1 MSLVQYTFEL
11 NEGVQYKHVI
21 RLKGYAMGWIVAFLI
36 IAVGIAALVG
46 GTVLHPVLY
55 GLFIAAVFIVP
66 LFLGS
71 SAINAI
77 IDSIFGRRK

>member
-1 MSLVQYTFEL
+1 MSLTQYTYEL
-11 NEGVQYKHVI
+11 NEGIQYKHVI
-21 RLKGYAMGWIVAFLI
+21 RLKGVVMGWIVAFLI
-36 IAVGIAALVG
+36 VAVGIAALVG

-55 GLFIAAVFIVP
+55 ELFIAAVLIVP

-71 SAINAI
+71 SAINTI